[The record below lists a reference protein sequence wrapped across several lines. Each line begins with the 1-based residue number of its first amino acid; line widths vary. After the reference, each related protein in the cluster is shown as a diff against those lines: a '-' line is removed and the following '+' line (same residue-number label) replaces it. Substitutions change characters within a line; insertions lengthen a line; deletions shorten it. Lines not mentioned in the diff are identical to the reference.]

1 MSSGTPRARTRR
13 AGQFVALG
21 ASAVVIVGI
30 AGCSSSDDDASSSG
44 TATKTVKIEM
54 TDQGCKVTPDKVEAG
69 PITFEIAN
77 TNAAAVSEVE
87 LLQDGKILAEREN
100 IAPGMAAT
108 SFSHKLDGGTY
119 QIYCPGATNE
129 KTTFTVTGK
138 AAAATGTVAD
148 QLKAAAT
155 EYKQYVITQ
164 VNNLAGATD
173 ELVTAVKAN
182 NVATSKTAYIK
193 ARPFYERIEP
203 IAGSFCANGAS
214 DCSTDNA
221 VNLDVAI
228 DARPDALGPGDKWQG
243 FHVIEKQLWESNN
256 LDGMT
261 PVATQLQT
269 DVNELKRLVNEAS
282 FTVKPAD
289 IINGAGDLLDEVS
302 TSKLTGEEEAYS
314 HIDFVDMQAN
324 IEGSQQAFAI
334 VKPALNQIDPQLTT
348 TIQQAFDK
356 VTSLIDSFRDAN
368 SPGGF
373 KLFNEV
379 SEAQKKE
386 MAAAIIAVK
395 DPLSQAGGK
404 IAAAS

>member
-1 MSSGTPRARTRR
+1 MRASRL
-13 AGQFVALG
+13 VAV
-21 ASAVVIVGI
+21 SATAVAIVGV
-30 AGCSSSDDDASSSG
+30 AACSSSDDGDSSS
-44 TATKTVKIEM
+44 ATKTVTVEM
-54 TDQGCKVTPDKVEAG
+54 TNDGCKVTPDKVDAG
-69 PITFEIAN
+69 PITFEIKN

-119 QIYCPGATNE
+119 ELYCPGATNE
-129 KTTFTVTGK
+129 KTTFTVTGTATK
-138 AAAATGTVAD
+138 ATGSVAD
-148 QLKAAAT
+148 QLNAAAA

-164 VNNLAGATD
+164 VNSLTTATQTLVDAVNAGD
-173 ELVTAVKAN
+173 
-182 NVATSKTAYIK
+182 VAAAKDAYIK
-193 ARPFYERIEP
+193 ARPYYERIEP

-228 DARPDALGPGDKWQG
+228 DARPDALGPGDTWQG
-243 FHVIEKQLWESNN
+243 FHFIEKQLWEAGN
-256 LDGMT
+256 LDGMK
-261 PVATQLQT
+261 PVAATLLTNVKDLQ
-269 DVNELKRLVNEAS
+269 RLVNEPS

-334 VKPALNQIDPQLTT
+334 VKPALNEIDPQLTT
-348 TIQQAFDK
+348 TIQQAFDR
-356 VTSLIDSFRDAN
+356 VDSLIDSFRDPN
-368 SPGGF
+368 GPGGF
-373 KLFNEV
+373 KPFNDVTEQ
-379 SEAQKKE
+379 QKRD

>member
-1 MSSGTPRARTRR
+1 MRASRL
-13 AGQFVALG
+13 VAV
-21 ASAVVIVGI
+21 SATAVAIVGV
-30 AGCSSSDDDASSSG
+30 AACSSSDDGDSSS
-44 TATKTVKIEM
+44 ATKTVTVEM
-54 TDQGCKVTPDKVEAG
+54 TNDGCKVTPDKVDAG
-69 PITFEIAN
+69 PITFEIKN

-119 QIYCPGATNE
+119 EVYCPGATNE
-129 KTTFTVTGK
+129 KTTFTVTGTATK
-138 AAAATGTVAD
+138 ATGSVAD
-148 QLKAAAT
+148 QLNSAAA

-164 VNNLAGATD
+164 ANSLTTATQTLVDAVNAGD
-173 ELVTAVKAN
+173 
-182 NVATSKTAYIK
+182 VAAAKDAYIK
-193 ARPFYERIEP
+193 ARPYYERIEP

-228 DARPDALGPGDKWQG
+228 DARPDALGPGDTWQG
-243 FHVIEKQLWESNN
+243 FHVIEKQLWEAGN
-256 LDGMT
+256 LDGMK
-261 PVATQLQT
+261 PVAATVLTNVKDLQ
-269 DVNELKRLVNEAS
+269 RLVNEPS
-282 FTVKPAD
+282 FTLKPAD

-334 VKPALNQIDPQLTT
+334 VKPALNEIDPQLTT
-348 TIQQAFDK
+348 TIQQAFDR
-356 VTSLIDSFRDAN
+356 VDSLIDSFRDPN
-368 SPGGF
+368 GPGGF
-373 KLFNEV
+373 KQFNDVTEQ
-379 SEAQKKE
+379 QKRD

>member
-1 MSSGTPRARTRR
+1 MRASRL
-13 AGQFVALG
+13 VAV
-21 ASAVVIVGI
+21 SATAVAIVGV
-30 AGCSSSDDDASSSG
+30 AACSSSDDGDSSS
-44 TATKTVKIEM
+44 ATKTVTVEM
-54 TDQGCKVTPDKVEAG
+54 TNDGCKVTPDKVDAG
-69 PITFEIAN
+69 PITFEIKN

-119 QIYCPGATNE
+119 ELYCPGATNE
-129 KTTFTVTGK
+129 KTTFTVTGTATK
-138 AAAATGTVAD
+138 ATGSVAD
-148 QLKAAAT
+148 QLNAAAA

-164 VNNLAGATD
+164 VNSLTTATQTLVDAVNAGD
-173 ELVTAVKAN
+173 
-182 NVATSKTAYIK
+182 VAAAKDAYIK
-193 ARPFYERIEP
+193 ARPYYERIEP

-228 DARPDALGPGDKWQG
+228 DARPDALGPGDTWQG
-243 FHVIEKQLWESNN
+243 FHVIEKQLWEAGN
-256 LDGMT
+256 LDGMK
-261 PVATQLQT
+261 PVAATLLTNVKDLQ
-269 DVNELKRLVNEAS
+269 RLVNEPS

-334 VKPALNQIDPQLTT
+334 VKPALNEIDPQLAT
-348 TIQQAFDK
+348 TIQQAFDR
-356 VTSLIDSFRDAN
+356 VDSLIDSFRDPN
-368 SPGGF
+368 GPGGF
-373 KLFNEV
+373 KPFNDVTEQ
-379 SEAQKKE
+379 QKRD

>member
-1 MSSGTPRARTRR
+1 MKAMRLVATGASV
-13 AGQFVALG
+13 VAL
-21 ASAVVIVGI
+21 
-30 AGCSSSDDDASSSG
+30 AGVAACSSSDDDSSSE
-44 TATKTVKIEM
+44 AKTVTVEM
-54 TDQGCKVTPDKVEAG
+54 TNDGCTVTPDKVEAG
-69 PITFEIAN
+69 PITFEIKN

-119 QIYCPGATNE
+119 EIYCPGATTE
-129 KTTFTVTGK
+129 KTTFTVTGQ
-138 AAAATGTVAD
+138 AAQASGTVAD
-148 QLKAAAT
+148 QLNAAAA

-164 VNNLAGATD
+164 VNS
-173 ELVTAVKAN
+173 LVTATEALNTAVQAGDVSAAKD
-182 NVATSKTAYIK
+182 AYIK
-193 ARPFYERIEP
+193 ARPYYERIEP
-203 IAGSFCANGAS
+203 IAGTFCANGAA

-228 DARPDALGPGDKWQG
+228 DARPDAVGPGDTWEG
-243 FHVIEKQLWESNN
+243 FHVIEKQLWEAGN
-256 LDGMT
+256 LDGMQQVSQT
-261 PVATQLQT
+261 LLTNVKDLQ
-269 DVNELKRLVNEAS
+269 RLVNEPG
-282 FTVKPAD
+282 FEVKPAD

-302 TSKLTGEEEAYS
+302 TTKLTGEEEAYS

-356 VTSLIDSFRDAN
+356 VDDLVDSFRDPNA
-368 SPGGF
+368 PGGF
-373 KLFNEV
+373 KPFGQVTE
-379 SEAQKKE
+379 EQKRE

>member
-1 MSSGTPRARTRR
+1 MR
-13 AGQFVALG
+13 AGPLVAAGVATLTIAG
-21 ASAVVIVGI
+21 L
-30 AGCSSSDDDASSSG
+30 AGCSNGSDDSSSSSE
-44 TATKTVKIEM
+44 AKTVKVEM
-54 TDQGCKVTPDKVEAG
+54 TNDGCKVTPDKVAAG
-69 PITFEIAN
+69 PITFEISN

-119 QIYCPGATNE
+119 QLYCPGATNE

-138 AAAATGTVAD
+138 AAQASGTVAD
-148 QLKAAAT
+148 QLKAAAN

-164 VNNLAGATD
+164 VNSLNDATNQ
-173 ELVTAVKAN
+173 LVTAVKAGD
-182 NVATSKTAYIK
+182 VAAAKEAYVR
-193 ARPFYERIEP
+193 ARPYYERIEP
-203 IAGSFCANGAS
+203 IAGAFCANGAA
-214 DCSTDNA
+214 DCSNNNA

-228 DARPDALGPGDKWQG
+228 DARPDALGPGDTWEG
-243 FHVIEKQLWESNN
+243 FHVIEKQLWVDNN
-256 LDGMT
+256 LDGMV
-261 PVATQLQT
+261 PVAETLQRNVS
-269 DVNELKRLVNEAS
+269 DLKRLVNEPS
-282 FTVKPAD
+282 FEVKPAD

-324 IEGSQQAFAI
+324 IEGSQQAFEI
-334 VKPALNQIDPQLTT
+334 VKPALTQIDPQLAT

-356 VTSLIDSFRDAN
+356 VNSLVDSFRDPNA
-368 SPGGF
+368 PGGF
-373 KLFNEV
+373 KPFDQV
-379 SEAQKKE
+379 SEQQRRE

-395 DPLSQAGGK
+395 DPLAQAGGK

>member
-1 MSSGTPRARTRR
+1 MRASTM
-13 AGQFVALG
+13 VAVG
-21 ASAVVIVGI
+21 ASAVAIVGVA
-30 AGCSSSDDDASSSG
+30 AGCSSSSTSSDNDTSSG
-44 TATKTVKIEM
+44 VKTVSVEM
-54 TDQGCKVTPDKVEAG
+54 TNDGCKVTPDKVDAG
-69 PITFEIAN
+69 PITFEIKN

-129 KTTFTVTGK
+129 KTTFTVTGQ
-138 AAAATGTVAD
+138 AAKATGSVAD
-148 QLKAAAT
+148 QLAAAAT
-155 EYKQYVITQ
+155 EYKQYVIGQ
-164 VNNLAGATD
+164 VNNLTTATEALVAAVNAGDINAAKD
-173 ELVTAVKAN
+173 
-182 NVATSKTAYIK
+182 AYIK

-203 IAGSFCANGAS
+203 IAGTFCANGAT

-228 DARPDALGPGDKWQG
+228 DARPDALGPGDTWQG
-243 FHVIEKQLWESNN
+243 FHVIEKQLWQANN
-256 LDGMT
+256 LDGMK
-261 PVATQLQT
+261 PVAATLLTNVKELQ
-269 DVNELKRLVNEAS
+269 RLVNDPS

-314 HIDFVDMQAN
+314 RIDFVDMHAN

-334 VKPALNQIDPQLTT
+334 VKPALNEIDPQITA
-348 TIQQAFDK
+348 TIQQAFDR
-356 VTSLIDSFRDAN
+356 VNALIDSFRDPN
-368 SPGGF
+368 GPGGF
-373 KLFNEV
+373 KPFTAVTEQ
-379 SEAQKKE
+379 QKRE

>member
-1 MSSGTPRARTRR
+1 MRASRL
-13 AGQFVALG
+13 VAV
-21 ASAVVIVGI
+21 SATAVAIVGV
-30 AGCSSSDDDASSSG
+30 AACSSSDDGDSSS
-44 TATKTVKIEM
+44 ATKTVTVEM
-54 TDQGCKVTPDKVEAG
+54 TNDGCKVTPDKVDAG
-69 PITFEIAN
+69 PITFEIKN

-119 QIYCPGATNE
+119 ELYCPGATNE
-129 KTTFTVTGK
+129 KTTFTVTGTATK
-138 AAAATGTVAD
+138 ATGSVAD
-148 QLKAAAT
+148 QLNAAAA

-164 VNNLAGATD
+164 VNSLTTATQT
-173 ELVTAVKAN
+173 LVDAV
-182 NVATSKTAYIK
+182 NVGDVAAAKDAYIK
-193 ARPFYERIEP
+193 ARPYYERIEP

-228 DARPDALGPGDKWQG
+228 DARPDALGPGDTWQG
-243 FHVIEKQLWESNN
+243 FHVIEKQLWEAGN
-256 LDGMT
+256 LDGMK
-261 PVATQLQT
+261 PVAATLLTNVKDLQ
-269 DVNELKRLVNEAS
+269 RLVNEPS

-334 VKPALNQIDPQLTT
+334 VKPALNEIDPQLTT
-348 TIQQAFDK
+348 TIQQAFDR
-356 VTSLIDSFRDAN
+356 VDSLIDSFRDPN
-368 SPGGF
+368 GPGGF
-373 KLFNEV
+373 KPFNDVTEQ
-379 SEAQKKE
+379 QKRD

>member
-1 MSSGTPRARTRR
+1 MRASRL
-13 AGQFVALG
+13 VAV
-21 ASAVVIVGI
+21 SATAVAIVGV
-30 AGCSSSDDDASSSG
+30 AACSSSSDDGDSSS
-44 TATKTVKIEM
+44 ATKTVTVEM
-54 TDQGCKVTPDKVEAG
+54 TNDGCKVTPDKVDAG
-69 PITFEIAN
+69 PITFEIKN

-119 QIYCPGATNE
+119 EIYCPGATNE
-129 KTTFTVTGK
+129 KTTFTVTGTATK
-138 AAAATGTVAD
+138 ATGSVAD
-148 QLKAAAT
+148 QLNAAAA
-155 EYKQYVITQ
+155 EYKQYVVTQ
-164 VNNLAGATD
+164 VNSLTTATQTLVDAVNAGD
-173 ELVTAVKAN
+173 V
-182 NVATSKTAYIK
+182 VAAKDAYIK
-193 ARPFYERIEP
+193 ARPYYERIEP

-228 DARPDALGPGDKWQG
+228 DARPDALGPGDTWQG
-243 FHVIEKQLWESNN
+243 FHVIEKQLWEAGN
-256 LDGMT
+256 LDGMK
-261 PVATQLQT
+261 PVAATLLTNVKDLQ
-269 DVNELKRLVNEAS
+269 RLVNEPS

-334 VKPALNQIDPQLTT
+334 VKPALNEIDPQLTT
-348 TIQQAFDK
+348 TIQQAFDR
-356 VTSLIDSFRDAN
+356 VDSLIDSFRDPN
-368 SPGGF
+368 GPGGF
-373 KLFNEV
+373 KPFNDVTEQ
-379 SEAQKKE
+379 QKRD

>member
-1 MSSGTPRARTRR
+1 MKAMRLVATGASV
-13 AGQFVALG
+13 VAL
-21 ASAVVIVGI
+21 
-30 AGCSSSDDDASSSG
+30 AGVAACSSSDDDSSSE
-44 TATKTVKIEM
+44 AKTVTVEM
-54 TDQGCKVTPDKVEAG
+54 TNDGCTVTPDKVEAG
-69 PITFEIAN
+69 PITFEIKN

-87 LLQDGKILAEREN
+87 LLQDGRILAEREN

-119 QIYCPGATNE
+119 EIYCPGATTE
-129 KTTFTVTGK
+129 KTTFTVTGQ
-138 AAAATGTVAD
+138 AAQASGTVAD
-148 QLKAAAT
+148 QLNAAAA

-164 VNNLAGATD
+164 VNS
-173 ELVTAVKAN
+173 LVTATEALNTAVQAGDVNAAKD
-182 NVATSKTAYIK
+182 AYIK
-193 ARPFYERIEP
+193 ARPYYERIEP
-203 IAGSFCANGAS
+203 IAGTFCANGAA

-228 DARPDALGPGDKWQG
+228 DARPDAVGPGDTWEG
-243 FHVIEKQLWESNN
+243 FHVIEKQLWEAGN
-256 LDGMT
+256 LDGMA
-261 PVATQLQT
+261 PVSQTLLTNVKDLQ
-269 DVNELKRLVNEAS
+269 RLVNEPS
-282 FTVKPAD
+282 FEVKPAD

-302 TSKLTGEEEAYS
+302 TTKLTGEEEAYS

-356 VTSLIDSFRDAN
+356 VDDLVDSFRDPNA
-368 SPGGF
+368 PGGF
-373 KLFNEV
+373 KPFDQVTE
-379 SEAQKKE
+379 EQKRE

-395 DPLSQAGGK
+395 DPLAQAGGK

>member
-1 MSSGTPRARTRR
+1 MRASRL
-13 AGQFVALG
+13 VAV
-21 ASAVVIVGI
+21 SATAVAIVGV
-30 AGCSSSDDDASSSG
+30 AACSSSDDGDSSS
-44 TATKTVKIEM
+44 ATKTVTVEM
-54 TDQGCKVTPDKVEAG
+54 TNDGCKVTPDKVDAG
-69 PITFEIAN
+69 PITFEIKN

-119 QIYCPGATNE
+119 EIYCPGATNE
-129 KTTFTVTGK
+129 KTTFTVTGTATK
-138 AAAATGTVAD
+138 ATGSVAD
-148 QLKAAAT
+148 QLNAAT
-155 EYKQYVITQ
+155 AEYKQYVVTQ
-164 VNNLAGATD
+164 VNSLTTATQTLVDAVNAGD
-173 ELVTAVKAN
+173 
-182 NVATSKTAYIK
+182 VAAAKDAYIK
-193 ARPFYERIEP
+193 ARPYYERIEP

-228 DARPDALGPGDKWQG
+228 DARPDALGPGDTWQG
-243 FHVIEKQLWESNN
+243 FHVIEKQLWEAGN
-256 LDGMT
+256 LDGMK
-261 PVATQLQT
+261 PVAATLLTNVKDLQ
-269 DVNELKRLVNEAS
+269 RLVNEPS

-334 VKPALNQIDPQLTT
+334 VKPALNEIDPQLTT
-348 TIQQAFDK
+348 TIQQAFDR
-356 VTSLIDSFRDAN
+356 VDSLIDSFRDPN
-368 SPGGF
+368 GPGGF
-373 KLFNEV
+373 KPFNDVTEQ
-379 SEAQKKE
+379 QKRD

>member
-1 MSSGTPRARTRR
+1 MRARRV
-13 AGQFVALG
+13 VAVG
-21 ASAVVIVGI
+21 ATAVAIVGI
-30 AGCSSSDDDASSSG
+30 AACGSDDDSSSSG
-44 TATKTVKIEM
+44 DTKTVKVEM
-54 TDQGCKVTPDKVEAG
+54 TNDGCKVTPDKVDAG
-69 PITFEIAN
+69 AITFEISN
-77 TNAAAVSEVE
+77 TDAAAVSEVE
-87 LLQDGKILAEREN
+87 LLKDGKILAEREN
-100 IAPGMAAT
+100 IAPGMTAT
-108 SFSHKLDGGTY
+108 SFSHKLDGGEY

-129 KTTFTVTGK
+129 KTTFTVSGQ
-138 AAAATGTVAD
+138 AVQATGTVAD
-148 QLKAAAT
+148 QLAAAAN

-164 VNNLAGATD
+164 VNGLTDATTV
-173 ELVTAVKAN
+173 LVDAVKAGD
-182 NVATSKTAYIK
+182 VAAAEDAYIK

-203 IAGSFCANGAS
+203 IAGAFCANGAE
-214 DCSTDNA
+214 DCSDNNA

-228 DARPDALGPGDKWQG
+228 DARPDALGPTAKWTG
-243 FHVIEKQLWESNN
+243 FHVLEKQLWEAGN

-261 PVATQLQT
+261 PVAEQLLT
-269 DVNELKRLVNEAS
+269 NVKELQQLVNEPT
-282 FTVKPAD
+282 FEVKPAD

-314 HIDFVDMQAN
+314 HIDFVDMYAN

-356 VTSLIDSFRDAN
+356 VTELIDSFRDPN
-368 SPGGF
+368 GPGGF
-373 KLFNEV
+373 KSFDQV
-379 SEAQKKE
+379 SPEQKRE

>member
-1 MSSGTPRARTRR
+1 MRASRL
-13 AGQFVALG
+13 VAV
-21 ASAVVIVGI
+21 SATAVAIVGV
-30 AGCSSSDDDASSSG
+30 AACSSNDDNGSSSG
-44 TATKTVKIEM
+44 AKTVTVEM
-54 TDQGCKVTPDKVEAG
+54 TDGGCKVTPDKVDAG
-69 PITFEIAN
+69 PITFEIKN

-129 KTTFTVTGK
+129 KTTFTVTGQ
-138 AAAATGTVAD
+138 AARASGSVAD
-148 QLKAAAT
+148 QLNAAGAEYKKYVVTQANSLTTAT
-155 EYKQYVITQ
+155 EALVAA
-164 VNNLAGATD
+164 VNSGDVNAAKD
-173 ELVTAVKAN
+173 
-182 NVATSKTAYIK
+182 AYIK
-193 ARPFYERIEP
+193 ARPYYERIEP

-214 DCSTDNA
+214 DCSDNNA

-228 DARPDALGPGDKWQG
+228 DARPDALGPGDTWQG
-243 FHVIEKQLWESNN
+243 FHVIEKQLWAADN
-256 LDGMT
+256 LDGMG
-261 PVATQLQT
+261 PVGATLLKDVKDLQ
-269 DVNELKRLVNEAS
+269 RLVSEPS

-334 VKPALNQIDPQLTT
+334 VKPALNEIDPQLTA
-348 TIQQAFDK
+348 TIQQAFDH
-356 VTSLIDSFRDAN
+356 VESLIDSFRDPNA
-368 SPGGF
+368 PGGF
-373 KLFNEV
+373 KLFNDV
-379 SEAQKKE
+379 SAQQKRD

>member
-1 MSSGTPRARTRR
+1 MRASRL
-13 AGQFVALG
+13 VAV
-21 ASAVVIVGI
+21 SATAVAIVGV
-30 AGCSSSDDDASSSG
+30 AACSSNDDGDSSS
-44 TATKTVKIEM
+44 ATKTVTVEM
-54 TDQGCKVTPDKVEAG
+54 TNDGCKVTPDKVDAG
-69 PITFEIAN
+69 PITFEIKN

-119 QIYCPGATNE
+119 ELYCPGATNE
-129 KTTFTVTGK
+129 KTTFTVTGTATK
-138 AAAATGTVAD
+138 ATGSVAD
-148 QLKAAAT
+148 QLNAAAG

-164 VNNLAGATD
+164 VNSLTTATQTLVDAVNAGD
-173 ELVTAVKAN
+173 
-182 NVATSKTAYIK
+182 VAAAKDAYIK
-193 ARPFYERIEP
+193 ARPYYERIEP

-228 DARPDALGPGDKWQG
+228 DARPDALGPGDTWQG
-243 FHVIEKQLWESNN
+243 FHVIEKQLWEAGN
-256 LDGMT
+256 LDGMK
-261 PVATQLQT
+261 PVAATLLTNVKDLQ
-269 DVNELKRLVNEAS
+269 RLVNEPS

-334 VKPALNQIDPQLTT
+334 VKPALNEIDPQLTT
-348 TIQQAFDK
+348 TIQQAFDR
-356 VTSLIDSFRDAN
+356 VDSLIDSFRDPN
-368 SPGGF
+368 GPGGF
-373 KLFNEV
+373 KPFNDVTEQ
-379 SEAQKKE
+379 QKRD

>member
-1 MSSGTPRARTRR
+1 MSATA
-13 AGQFVALG
+13 VA
-21 ASAVVIVGI
+21 IVGV
-30 AGCSSSDDDASSSG
+30 AACSSSDDGDSSS
-44 TATKTVKIEM
+44 ATKTVTVEM
-54 TDQGCKVTPDKVEAG
+54 TNDGCKVTPDKVDAG
-69 PITFEIAN
+69 PITFEIKN

-119 QIYCPGATNE
+119 QLYCPGATTE
-129 KTTFTVTGK
+129 KTTFTVTGTATRATGSVPDQLN
-138 AAAATGTVAD
+138 AAAA
-148 QLKAAAT
+148 

-164 VNNLAGATD
+164 ANSLTTSTQNLVD
-173 ELVTAVKAN
+173 AVDSGDLAAAKD
-182 NVATSKTAYIK
+182 AYIK
-193 ARPFYERIEP
+193 ARPYYERIEP

-214 DCSTDNA
+214 DCSTDKA

-228 DARPDALGPGDKWQG
+228 DARPDALGPGDTWQG
-243 FHVIEKQLWESNN
+243 FHVIEKQLWEAGN
-256 LDGMT
+256 LDGMK
-261 PVATQLQT
+261 PVAATVLTNVKDLQ
-269 DVNELKRLVNEAS
+269 RLVNEPS
-282 FTVKPAD
+282 FTIKPAD

-334 VKPALNQIDPQLTT
+334 VKTALNEIDPQLTT
-348 TIQQAFDK
+348 TIQQAFDR
-356 VTSLIDSFRDAN
+356 VNSLIDSFRDPN
-368 SPGGF
+368 GPGGF
-373 KLFNEV
+373 KPFNDVTEQ
-379 SEAQKKE
+379 QKRE
-386 MAAAIIAVK
+386 MATAIIAVK

>member
-1 MSSGTPRARTRR
+1 MRASRL
-13 AGQFVALG
+13 VAV
-21 ASAVVIVGI
+21 SATAVAIVGV
-30 AGCSSSDDDASSSG
+30 AACSSSDDGDSSS
-44 TATKTVKIEM
+44 ATKTVTVEM
-54 TDQGCKVTPDKVEAG
+54 TNDGCKVTPDKVDAG
-69 PITFEIAN
+69 PITFEIKN

-119 QIYCPGATNE
+119 ELYCPGATNE
-129 KTTFTVTGK
+129 KTTFTVTGTATK
-138 AAAATGTVAD
+138 ATGSVAD
-148 QLKAAAT
+148 QLNAAAA

-164 VNNLAGATD
+164 VNSLTTATQTLVDAVNAGD
-173 ELVTAVKAN
+173 
-182 NVATSKTAYIK
+182 VAAAKDAYIK
-193 ARPFYERIEP
+193 ARPYYERIEP

-228 DARPDALGPGDKWQG
+228 DARPDALGPGDTWQG
-243 FHVIEKQLWESNN
+243 FHVIEKQLWEAGN
-256 LDGMT
+256 LDGMK
-261 PVATQLQT
+261 PVAATLLTNVKDLQ
-269 DVNELKRLVNEAS
+269 RLVNEPS

-334 VKPALNQIDPQLTT
+334 VKPALNEIDPQLTT
-348 TIQQAFDK
+348 TIQQAFDR
-356 VTSLIDSFRDAN
+356 VDSLIDSFRDPN
-368 SPGGF
+368 GPGGF
-373 KLFNEV
+373 KPFNDVTEQ
-379 SEAQKKE
+379 QKRD

>member
-1 MSSGTPRARTRR
+1 MSATA
-13 AGQFVALG
+13 VA
-21 ASAVVIVGI
+21 IVGV
-30 AGCSSSDDDASSSG
+30 AACSSSDDGDSSS
-44 TATKTVKIEM
+44 ATKTVTVEM
-54 TDQGCKVTPDKVEAG
+54 TNDGCKVTPDKVDAG
-69 PITFEIAN
+69 PITFEIKN

-119 QIYCPGATNE
+119 EIYCPGATNE
-129 KTTFTVTGK
+129 KTTFTVTGTATK
-138 AAAATGTVAD
+138 ATGSVAD
-148 QLKAAAT
+148 QLNAAAA
-155 EYKQYVITQ
+155 EYKQYVVTQ
-164 VNNLAGATD
+164 VNSLTTATQTLVDAVNAGD
-173 ELVTAVKAN
+173 
-182 NVATSKTAYIK
+182 VAAAKDAYIK
-193 ARPFYERIEP
+193 ARPYYERIEP

-228 DARPDALGPGDKWQG
+228 DARPDALGPGDTWQG
-243 FHVIEKQLWESNN
+243 FHVIEKQLWEAGN
-256 LDGMT
+256 LDGMK
-261 PVATQLQT
+261 PVAATLLTNVKDLQ
-269 DVNELKRLVNEAS
+269 RLVNEPS

-334 VKPALNQIDPQLTT
+334 VKPALNEIDPQLTT
-348 TIQQAFDK
+348 TIQQAFDR
-356 VTSLIDSFRDAN
+356 VDSLIDSFRDPN
-368 SPGGF
+368 GPGGF
-373 KLFNEV
+373 KPFNDVTEQ
-379 SEAQKKE
+379 QKRD

>member
-1 MSSGTPRARTRR
+1 MRLVATGASV
-13 AGQFVALG
+13 VAL
-21 ASAVVIVGI
+21 
-30 AGCSSSDDDASSSG
+30 AGVAACSSSDDDSSSE
-44 TATKTVKIEM
+44 AKTVTVEM
-54 TDQGCKVTPDKVEAG
+54 TNDGCTVTPDKVEAG
-69 PITFEIAN
+69 PITFEIKN

-119 QIYCPGATNE
+119 EIYCPGATTE
-129 KTTFTVTGK
+129 KTTFTVTGQ
-138 AAAATGTVAD
+138 AAQASGTVAD
-148 QLKAAAT
+148 QLNAAAA

-164 VNNLAGATD
+164 VNS
-173 ELVTAVKAN
+173 LVTATEALNTAVQAGDVSAAKD
-182 NVATSKTAYIK
+182 AYIK
-193 ARPFYERIEP
+193 ARPYYERIEP
-203 IAGSFCANGAS
+203 IAGTFCANGAA

-228 DARPDALGPGDKWQG
+228 DARPDAVGPGDTWEG
-243 FHVIEKQLWESNN
+243 FHVIEKQLWEAGN
-256 LDGMT
+256 LDGMQQVSQT
-261 PVATQLQT
+261 LLTNVKDLQ
-269 DVNELKRLVNEAS
+269 RLVNEPG
-282 FTVKPAD
+282 FEVKPAD

-302 TSKLTGEEEAYS
+302 TTKLTGEEEAYS

-356 VTSLIDSFRDAN
+356 VDDLVDSFRDPNA
-368 SPGGF
+368 PGGF
-373 KLFNEV
+373 KPFDQVTE
-379 SEAQKKE
+379 EQKRE

>member
-1 MSSGTPRARTRR
+1 MSATA
-13 AGQFVALG
+13 VA
-21 ASAVVIVGI
+21 IVGV
-30 AGCSSSDDDASSSG
+30 AACSSSDDGDSSS
-44 TATKTVKIEM
+44 ATKTVTVEM
-54 TDQGCKVTPDKVEAG
+54 TNDGCKVTPDKVDAG
-69 PITFEIAN
+69 PITFEIKN

-119 QIYCPGATNE
+119 ELYCPGATNE
-129 KTTFTVTGK
+129 KTTFTVTGTATK
-138 AAAATGTVAD
+138 ATGSVAD
-148 QLKAAAT
+148 QLNAAAA

-164 VNNLAGATD
+164 VNSLTTATQTLVDAVNAGD
-173 ELVTAVKAN
+173 
-182 NVATSKTAYIK
+182 VAAAKDAYIK
-193 ARPFYERIEP
+193 ARPYYERIEP

-228 DARPDALGPGDKWQG
+228 DARPDALGPGDTWQG
-243 FHVIEKQLWESNN
+243 FHVIEKQLWEAGN
-256 LDGMT
+256 LDGMK
-261 PVATQLQT
+261 PVAATLLTNVKDLQ
-269 DVNELKRLVNEAS
+269 RLVNEPS

-334 VKPALNQIDPQLTT
+334 VKPALNEIDPQLTT
-348 TIQQAFDK
+348 TIQQAFDR
-356 VTSLIDSFRDAN
+356 VDSLIDSFRDPN
-368 SPGGF
+368 GPGGF
-373 KLFNEV
+373 KPFNDVTEQ
-379 SEAQKKE
+379 QKRD

>member
-1 MSSGTPRARTRR
+1 MKAMRLVATGASV
-13 AGQFVALG
+13 VAL
-21 ASAVVIVGI
+21 
-30 AGCSSSDDDASSSG
+30 AGVAACSSSDDDSSSE
-44 TATKTVKIEM
+44 AKTVTVEM
-54 TDQGCKVTPDKVEAG
+54 TNDGCTVTPDKVEAG
-69 PITFEIAN
+69 PITFEIKN

-119 QIYCPGATNE
+119 EIYCPGATTE
-129 KTTFTVTGK
+129 KTTFTVTGQ
-138 AAAATGTVAD
+138 AAQASGTVAD
-148 QLKAAAT
+148 QLNAAAA

-164 VNNLAGATD
+164 VNS
-173 ELVTAVKAN
+173 LVTATEALNTAVQAGDVNAAKD
-182 NVATSKTAYIK
+182 AYIK
-193 ARPFYERIEP
+193 ARPYYERIEP
-203 IAGSFCANGAS
+203 IAGTFCANGAA

-228 DARPDALGPGDKWQG
+228 DARPDAVGPGDTWEG
-243 FHVIEKQLWESNN
+243 FHVIEKQLWEAGN
-256 LDGMT
+256 LDGMA
-261 PVATQLQT
+261 PVSQTLLTNVKDLQ
-269 DVNELKRLVNEAS
+269 RLVNEPS
-282 FTVKPAD
+282 FEVKPAD

-302 TSKLTGEEEAYS
+302 TTKLTGEEEAYS

-356 VTSLIDSFRDAN
+356 VDDLVDSFRDPNA
-368 SPGGF
+368 PGGF
-373 KLFNEV
+373 KPFDQVTE
-379 SEAQKKE
+379 EQKRE

-395 DPLSQAGGK
+395 DPLAQAGGK

>member
-1 MSSGTPRARTRR
+1 MRASRL
-13 AGQFVALG
+13 VAV
-21 ASAVVIVGI
+21 SATAVAIVGV
-30 AGCSSSDDDASSSG
+30 AACSSSDDGDSSS
-44 TATKTVKIEM
+44 ATKAVTVEM
-54 TDQGCKVTPDKVEAG
+54 TNDGCKVTPDKVDAG
-69 PITFEIAN
+69 PITFEIKN

-119 QIYCPGATNE
+119 ELYCPGATNE
-129 KTTFTVTGK
+129 KTTFTVTGTATK
-138 AAAATGTVAD
+138 ATGSVAD
-148 QLKAAAT
+148 QLNAAAA

-164 VNNLAGATD
+164 VNSLTTATQTLVDAVNAGD
-173 ELVTAVKAN
+173 
-182 NVATSKTAYIK
+182 VAAAKDAYIK
-193 ARPFYERIEP
+193 ARPYYERIEP

-228 DARPDALGPGDKWQG
+228 DARPDALGPGDTWQG
-243 FHVIEKQLWESNN
+243 FHVIEKQLWEAGN
-256 LDGMT
+256 LDGMK
-261 PVATQLQT
+261 PVAATLLTNVKDLQ
-269 DVNELKRLVNEAS
+269 RLVNEPS

-334 VKPALNQIDPQLTT
+334 VKPALNEIDPQLTT
-348 TIQQAFDK
+348 TIQQAFDR
-356 VTSLIDSFRDAN
+356 VDSLIDSFRDPN
-368 SPGGF
+368 GPGGF
-373 KLFNEV
+373 KPFNDVTEQ
-379 SEAQKKE
+379 QKRD